1 MVAVTANG
9 RVMLVPSNGQQRV
22 AKEIIT
28 RLNMPVIAPPAS
40 RASGAKGHL
49 WEQAVLPVRLRGRPL
64 WSPSTSAPM
73 FYRNQVVTVHD
84 LGFVDV
90 PQYFAPRF
98 AATYRTIVKR
108 VARVAKH
115 LITVSEFSR
124 RRIIEQYGLPES
136 QVSAVYLGIS
146 EAFSLRSADDVAAVR
161 EEFGIGSAPYVIA
174 FSGNDPRKNT
184 QGILDA
190 WEELGAKRDG
200 AKLVLFGRSSNAS
213 IFNTASGETELTD
226 VIRVGGISDETLA
239 ALFSGANGLVFP
251 SFYEGFG
258 LPIVEAAASG
268 APIITTGFGAMAEI
282 APRTALLVDPQSR
295 QELAKAMLD
304 CLGKTPDDATRR
316 ELSDEMKRYN
326 WNDTA
331 AEYRRIFAATFGD

>member
-28 RLNMPVIAPPAS
+28 RLQMPVIAPPAS
-40 RASGAKGHL
+40 RASGSKGHL
-49 WEQAVLPVRLRGRPL
+49 WEQAILPVRLGGRPL

-108 VARVAKH
+108 VAGVAKH

-136 QVSAVYLGIS
+136 RVSAVYLGIS
-146 EAFSLRSADDVAAVR
+146 EAFSLRSADEVAAVR
-161 EEFGIGSAPYVIA
+161 QEFGIGALPYVIA

-184 QGILDA
+184 KGILDA
-190 WEELGAKRDG
+190 WAELGTRRDG

-213 IFNTASGETELTD
+213 IFNTASGKAELTD
-226 VIRVGGISDETLA
+226 VIRVGGVSDDTLA
-239 ALFSGANGLVFP
+239 ALFSGSNGLVFP

-282 APRTALLVDPQSR
+282 APGTAMLVDPQSR

-304 CLGKTPDDATRR
+304 CLGRTPNAGMRR
-316 ELSDEMKRYN
+316 ALADEMKRYN
-326 WNDTA
+326 WNYTA
-331 AEYRRIFAATFGD
+331 AEYRRIFTETFGA